1 MESTAFFEKK
11 INLTPSDFNEMKT
24 VSVED
29 LLTKKAKES
38 MEGKCSEQG
47 FVLPGSI
54 ELLSRSMGYFESA
67 RFTGD
72 SIYYLKLKGQVVY
85 PVDGMKV
92 AGTVIRKNKMGLYI
106 NYKDAIRIQV
116 PRDLHLDRPEFEDI
130 QVGEMVEVEL
140 KRSKFA
146 IYDAYILASGIFL
159 SVLSD
164 RPIRAFVENEKSEE
178 PNGMTDE
185 QDVEQVSE
193 AAEEE
198 SEAEEQEEADQSEA
212 DQVEEDED

>member
-11 INLTPSDFNEMKT
+11 ISLNPSDFNEMKT
-24 VSVED
+24 VSVDD
-29 LLTKKAKES
+29 LLAKKAKES

-72 SIYYLKLKGQVVY
+72 AIYYLKLKGQIVY
-85 PVDGMKV
+85 PVDGIKV
-92 AGTVIRKNKMGLYI
+92 EGKVIRKNKMGLYI

-116 PRDLHLDRPEFEDI
+116 PRDLHLDLPEFEDI
-130 QVGEMVEVEL
+130 QVGETVEVEL

-146 IYDAYILASGIFL
+146 IHDSYILASGMFL
-159 SVLSD
+159 SVVSD
-164 RPIRAFVENEKSEE
+164 RPIQPFVQPEEEVSQPVAEQSEA
-178 PNGMTDE
+178 E
-185 QDVEQVSE
+185 QSE
-193 AAEEE
+193 AASEAEQ
-198 SEAEEQEEADQSEA
+198 SEAEEQIEAGQIED
-212 DQVEEDED
+212 DEEDED

>member
-24 VSVED
+24 VSVDD

-130 QVGEMVEVEL
+130 QVGETVEVEL

-146 IYDAYILASGIFL
+146 IYDAYILASGMFL
-159 SVLSD
+159 SVVSD
-164 RPIRAFVENEKSEE
+164 RPIRPFVENEREE
-178 PNGMTDE
+178 KPV
-185 QDVEQVSE
+185 VEQSDAEEQEQSE
-193 AAEEE
+193 AVESEAVE
-198 SEAEEQEEADQSEA
+198 SEAEGQLED
-212 DQVEEDED
+212 DEEDED